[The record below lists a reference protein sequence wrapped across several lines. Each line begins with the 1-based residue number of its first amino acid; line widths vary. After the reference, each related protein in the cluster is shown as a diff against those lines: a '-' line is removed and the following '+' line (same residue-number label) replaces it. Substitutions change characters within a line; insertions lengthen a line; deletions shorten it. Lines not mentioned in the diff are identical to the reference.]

1 MGMNTFA
8 FREEQE
14 DDAEKV
20 HRHHTAD
27 EEEAGFL
34 TLKLSLGSST
44 DASYASKKDEVA
56 GIGGG
61 APPLWRT
68 GGQTNAGNDDGAAD
82 DRGPTTTTHPKRQKT
97 CSSSSSGGGGGGEED
112 GADGVVE
119 ARQDGRYSCVV
130 TAASTTP
137 ANCRPGRVTLRAR
150 CSTATVNDGCHWR
163 KYGQK
168 VAKGNP
174 HCPRAYYR
182 CTGAPGCPV
191 KKQVQRCA
199 HDASVLVVTYEGF
212 HTHPIT
218 PYAAAPAPLHHG
230 GPRPEPL
237 AVARA
242 PMPAQPPPPT
252 SSRQNNP
259 AVLEHMVA
267 KAVSDPKFRATV
279 AAAVVASYVREQR
292 AAVVSNLQPPRS

>member
-14 DDAEKV
+14 DADKV
-20 HRHHTAD
+20 HRHHTTD
-27 EEEAGFL
+27 DEAGFL
-34 TLKLSLGSST
+34 SLKLSLGSST

-61 APPLWRT
+61 APLRRSPLWST
-68 GGQTNAGNDDGAAD
+68 SGQTNAGNDGAAD
-82 DRGPTTTTHPKRQKT
+82 GYRLDLAPRCDDTAGGTRTTHPKRQKT
-97 CSSSSSGGGGGGEED
+97 CSSSGGEED
-112 GADGVVE
+112 GDGVVA
-119 ARQDGRYSCVV
+119 ARQDDRYSCVV
-130 TAASTTP
+130 TAASTSSSTP
-137 ANCRPGRVTLRAR
+137 ANRPGRFTLRAR

-174 HCPRAYYR
+174 NCPRAYYR
-182 CTGAPGCPV
+182 CTDAPGCPV

-199 HDASVLVVTYEGF
+199 QDTSVLVVTYDGV

-218 PYAAAPAPLHHG
+218 PYAAALAPPVATALHHG
-230 GPRPEPL
+230 RPRPEPL
-237 AVARA
+237 AVA
-242 PMPAQPPPPT
+242 PMPAPPSSS

-259 AVLEHMVA
+259 AVEDMVA
-267 KAVSDPKFRATV
+267 KAVSDPKFRAAV
-279 AAAVVASYVREQR
+279 AAAIVASYVRE
-292 AAVVSNLQPPRS
+292 